1 MNDDLDEPIAAEL
14 RTLFEHIDPVPPLVS
29 EAANAA
35 LTWRRIDAELAELL
49 GDSADEAVLLSAARG
64 PDAPIRAVTMS
75 SGELNIDIQ
84 ILADGPR
91 RTLLGQLS
99 PPASA
104 TIEIHTADG
113 ESATTESDRSGRF
126 RAQLPRGAQIRL
138 RIRDKL
144 RTSSPPVETAWITV
158 G

>member
-1 MNDDLDEPIAAEL
+1 MNDDPNETIAAEL
-14 RTLFEHIDPVPPLVS
+14 RTLFEQIDAVPPLVS

-49 GDSADEAVLLSAARG
+49 GDSADEAELLVAARG
-64 PDAPIRAVTMS
+64 PDAPIRAVTMGS
-75 SGELNIDIQ
+75 DELSIDIQ

-99 PPASA
+99 PPVSA
-104 TIEIHTADG
+104 TIEIQTADG

-126 RAQLPRGAQIRL
+126 RAQLLRGAPIRL

-144 RTSSPPVETAWITV
+144 RMSSPPVETTWITV